1 MTPEGAVDCQG
12 RECFVF
18 VRHSWHAT
26 QSGSLQRTPCNE
38 ARNAHQHA
46 TRSLQHATNMQ
57 QVFAIAA
64 VLCFSVSSFAA
75 LVLLRSAWA
84 FPADLLAASTLST
97 DSDEPLE
104 NDRSL

>member
-1 MTPEGAVDCQG
+1 
-12 RECFVF
+12 
-18 VRHSWHAT
+18 
-26 QSGSLQRTPCNE
+26 
-38 ARNAHQHA
+38 
-46 TRSLQHATNMQ
+46 MQ

-64 VLCFSVSSFAA
+64 VLCFSVASFAS